1 MLLSM
6 DMMVTIPPSWLRPP
20 PDLPP
25 PSFLMQH
32 CSSFLKMMVIGLPP
46 LSQPR
51 PPSDPARN
59 KHLPIETPP
68 VKPPE
73 PPDPPD
79 VSVSLVLFTSSSPSP
94 QATQVLDLMFNFSR
108 VSSKLND
115 DGVVLVFTGDTIFVN
130 WRSSPVVY
138 RLYLCQFGNGS
149 SPGSYSNFHFINP
162 LIDAQVHFSS
172 LLCLLLFFWKGCNAR
187 CVGDFGFVVSALFGS
202 VSMDSVSFGY
212 IFVPLSGFYVA
223 VMQLSTAVC
232 SPIIVF
238 NLVCGALSVCF
249 SSWALKETIIVI
261 CCLVNMVMAG
271 IDCPLGSC
279 LEQSLFPIFPHVWS
293 ELDEHVWLVLQG
305 FSSRLTLFPAFSA
318 VVVTLR
324 VTRDAIVQ
332 ETHETVVMR
341 FLMFTCCDLYFHSI
355 LGSLAAFLPSFVQIK
370 NYRRRS
376 IKQQQQQVNSI
387 LILMLASR

>member
-1 MLLSM
+1 MV
-6 DMMVTIPPSWLRPP
+6 MMVTIPPSCLRPP
-20 PDLPP
+20 PDPP
-25 PSFLMQH
+25 LPSFLGLMQH
-32 CSSFLKMMVIGLPP
+32 CSSSLKMMVTALPP

-51 PPSDPARN
+51 PLSDPARN
-59 KHLPIETPP
+59 KHLPIETSP

-79 VSVSLVLFTSSSPSP
+79 VSVSLVLFTSSSSSP
-94 QATQVLDLMFNFSR
+94 QATQVLDLIFNISR
-108 VSSKLND
+108 VSSNLSD

-130 WRSSPVVY
+130 WRSSPV
-138 RLYLCQFGNGS
+138 
-149 SPGSYSNFHFINP
+149 
-162 LIDAQVHFSS
+162 DAMLDVWVTLDLWF
-172 LLCLLLFFWKGCNAR
+172 L
-187 CVGDFGFVVSALFGS
+187 ALFGS
-202 VSMDSVSFGY
+202 VLMDSVSFGY
-212 IFVPLSGFYVA
+212 IFVPLSDFYV
-223 VMQLSTAVC
+223 VLMQLSTAVC

-238 NLVCGALSVCF
+238 NLVCGAASVCF
-249 SSWALKETIIVI
+249 FSWWQLKETIIVI

-355 LGSLAAFLPSFVQIK
+355 LGLSVSYSIGFFVPLLDSPFMK
-370 NYRRRS
+370 L
-376 IKQQQQQVNSI
+376 K
-387 LILMLASR
+387 LF

>member
-1 MLLSM
+1 
-6 DMMVTIPPSWLRPP
+6 
-20 PDLPP
+20 
-25 PSFLMQH
+25 MQH
-32 CSSFLKMMVIGLPP
+32 CSSSLKMMVTGLPP
-46 LSQPR
+46 FSQPR
-51 PPSDPARN
+51 PPSDPTRN

-108 VSSKLND
+108 VSSKLSD

-162 LIDAQVHFSS
+162 LIDVQVHLSS
-172 LLCLLLFFWKGCNAR
+172 LLS
-187 CVGDFGFVVSALFGS
+187 VYSYYFGKDAMLDVWVTLDLWFLALFGS
-202 VSMDSVSFGY
+202 VLMDSVSFGY

-223 VMQLSTAVC
+223 LMQLSTVVC

-238 NLVCGALSVCF
+238 NLVCGAVSVCF
-249 SSWALKETIIVI
+249 SSWWQLKETIIVI

-279 LEQSLFPIFPHVWS
+279 LEQFLFPIFPHVWS

-305 FSSRLTLFPAFSA
+305 FSSRLTLFPAFIA

-355 LGSLAAFLPSFVQIK
+355 LGLSVSYSIGLFVPSL
-370 NYRRRS
+370 
-376 IKQQQQQVNSI
+376 NS
-387 LILMLASR
+387 LFMELKLF

>member
-1 MLLSM
+1 MA
-6 DMMVTIPPSWLRPP
+6 MMVTIPPSCLCPP
-20 PDLPP
+20 PDPP
-25 PSFLMQH
+25 TPSFLGLMQH
-32 CSSFLKMMVIGLPP
+32 CSSSLKMMVTALPP

-79 VSVSLVLFTSSSPSP
+79 VSVSFVLFTSSSSSP
-94 QATQVLDLMFNFSR
+94 QATQ
-108 VSSKLND
+108 
-115 DGVVLVFTGDTIFVN
+115 
-130 WRSSPVVY
+130 RSSPVVY
-138 RLYLCQFGNGS
+138 RLYLCQLGNGS
-149 SPGSYSNFHFINP
+149 FPGSYSNFDFINP
-162 LIDAQVHFSS
+162 LIDVQVHLSS
-172 LLCLLLFFWKGCNAR
+172 LLSVYSYSFEKDAMLDVWVTLDLWFL
-187 CVGDFGFVVSALFGS
+187 ALFGS
-202 VSMDSVSFGY
+202 VLMDSVSFGY
-212 IFVPLSGFYVA
+212 IFVPLSGLYVA
-223 VMQLSTAVC
+223 LMQLSTAVC
-232 SPIIVF
+232 SLIIVF
-238 NLVCGALSVCF
+238 NLVCGAAYVCF
-249 SSWALKETIIVI
+249 SSWWQLKETIIVI

-279 LEQSLFPIFPHVWS
+279 LEKSLCPIFPNVWS

-355 LGSLAAFLPSFVQIK
+355 LGLSVSYSIELFVALLYSPFMELINLIQVYLFRIPLSSL
-370 NYRRRS
+370 
-376 IKQQQQQVNSI
+376 
-387 LILMLASR
+387 

>member
-1 MLLSM
+1 MAKD
-6 DMMVTIPPSWLRPP
+6 DMVLA
-20 PDLPP
+20 LVV
-25 PSFLMQH
+25 H
-32 CSSFLKMMVIGLPP
+32 
-46 LSQPR
+46 
-51 PPSDPARN
+51 ARN

-108 VSSKLND
+108 VSSKLSD

-130 WRSSPVVY
+130 WRSSPV
-138 RLYLCQFGNGS
+138 
-149 SPGSYSNFHFINP
+149 
-162 LIDAQVHFSS
+162 DAMLDVWVTLDLWF
-172 LLCLLLFFWKGCNAR
+172 L
-187 CVGDFGFVVSALFGS
+187 ALFGS
-202 VSMDSVSFGY
+202 VLMDSVSFGY

-223 VMQLSTAVC
+223 LMQLSTAVC

-238 NLVCGALSVCF
+238 NL
-249 SSWALKETIIVI
+249 LKETIIVI

-355 LGSLAAFLPSFVQIK
+355 LGLSVSYSIGLFVALLYSPFMERK
-370 NYRRRS
+370 
-376 IKQQQQQVNSI
+376 
-387 LILMLASR
+387 LF

>member
-1 MLLSM
+1 MDLPTTPLFPSLSETALLLSM
-6 DMMVTIPPSWLRPP
+6 AMMVTIPPSCLRPL
-20 PDLPP
+20 PDPPP
-25 PSFLMQH
+25 PSFLGLMQH
-32 CSSFLKMMVIGLPP
+32 CSSSLKMMVTALPP

-59 KHLPIETPP
+59 KHLPIETSP

-79 VSVSLVLFTSSSPSP
+79 VSVSLVLFTSSSSSP
-94 QATQVLDLMFNFSR
+94 QATQVLDLMFNISR
-108 VSSKLND
+108 VSSNLSD

-138 RLYLCQFGNGS
+138 MLYLCQLGNES

-162 LIDAQVHFSS
+162 LIDVQVHLSS
-172 LLCLLLFFWKGCNAR
+172 LLS
-187 CVGDFGFVVSALFGS
+187 VYSYSFGKDAMLDVWVTLDLWFLALFGS
-202 VSMDSVSFGY
+202 VLMDSVSFGY
-212 IFVPLSGFYVA
+212 IFVPLSDFYV
-223 VMQLSTAVC
+223 VLMQLST
-232 SPIIVF
+232 
-238 NLVCGALSVCF
+238 
-249 SSWALKETIIVI
+249 ALKETIIVI

-279 LEQSLFPIFPHVWS
+279 LEQIL
-293 ELDEHVWLVLQG
+293 L
-305 FSSRLTLFPAFSA
+305 PANALSA

-355 LGSLAAFLPSFVQIK
+355 LGLSVSYSIGLFVALLYSLFMELKLF
-370 NYRRRS
+370 
-376 IKQQQQQVNSI
+376 
-387 LILMLASR
+387 

>member
-1 MLLSM
+1 MFLSM

-20 PDLPP
+20 PDPPP

-32 CSSFLKMMVIGLPP
+32 CSSSLKMMVTDLPP

-162 LIDAQVHFSS
+162 LIDVQVHFSS
-172 LLCLLLFFWKGCNAR
+172 LLS
-187 CVGDFGFVVSALFGS
+187 VYSYSFGKDAMLDVWVTLDLWFLALFGS
-202 VSMDSVSFGY
+202 VLMDSVSFGY

-223 VMQLSTAVC
+223 LMQLSTAVC

-238 NLVCGALSVCF
+238 NLVCGAVSVCF
-249 SSWALKETIIVI
+249 SSWWQLKETIIVI

-355 LGSLAAFLPSFVQIK
+355 LGLSVSYSIGLFVALLYSPFMERK
-370 NYRRRS
+370 
-376 IKQQQQQVNSI
+376 
-387 LILMLASR
+387 LF

>member
-20 PDLPP
+20 PDPPP
-25 PSFLMQH
+25 PSFLGLMHH
-32 CSSFLKMMVIGLPP
+32 CSSSLKMMVTALPP
-46 LSQPR
+46 HSQPR
-51 PPSDPARN
+51 PPSNPARN

-94 QATQVLDLMFNFSR
+94 QANQVLDLMFNFSR
-108 VSSKLND
+108 VSSKLSD

-130 WRSSPVVY
+130 WRSSPVVH
-138 RLYLCQFGNGS
+138 L
-149 SPGSYSNFHFINP
+149 
-162 LIDAQVHFSS
+162 SS
-172 LLCLLLFFWKGCNAR
+172 LLS
-187 CVGDFGFVVSALFGS
+187 VYSYSFGKDAMLDVWVTLDLWFLALFGS
-202 VSMDSVSFGY
+202 VLMDSVSFGY

-223 VMQLSTAVC
+223 LMQLSTAVC

-238 NLVCGALSVCF
+238 NLVCGAVSVCF
-249 SSWALKETIIVI
+249 SSWWQLKETIIVI

-279 LEQSLFPIFPHVWS
+279 LEQSLFQIFPHVWS

-355 LGSLAAFLPSFVQIK
+355 LGLSVSYSIGLFVALLYSPFMESK
-370 NYRRRS
+370 
-376 IKQQQQQVNSI
+376 
-387 LILMLASR
+387 LF

>member
-20 PDLPP
+20 PDPPP
-25 PSFLMQH
+25 PSFLGLMHH
-32 CSSFLKMMVIGLPP
+32 CSSSLKMMVTALPP
-46 LSQPR
+46 HSQPR
-51 PPSDPARN
+51 PPSNPARN

-94 QATQVLDLMFNFSR
+94 QANQVLDLMFNFSR
-108 VSSKLND
+108 VSSKLSD

-130 WRSSPVVY
+130 WRSSPV
-138 RLYLCQFGNGS
+138 
-149 SPGSYSNFHFINP
+149 
-162 LIDAQVHFSS
+162 DAMLDVWVTLDLWF
-172 LLCLLLFFWKGCNAR
+172 L
-187 CVGDFGFVVSALFGS
+187 ALFGS
-202 VSMDSVSFGY
+202 VLMDSVSFGY

-223 VMQLSTAVC
+223 LMQLSTAVC

-238 NLVCGALSVCF
+238 NL
-249 SSWALKETIIVI
+249 LKETIIVI

-355 LGSLAAFLPSFVQIK
+355 LGLSVSYSIGLFVALLYSPFMESK
-370 NYRRRS
+370 
-376 IKQQQQQVNSI
+376 
-387 LILMLASR
+387 LF